1 VSTRDGDAVMS
12 NDLTLPWDRRRR
24 KLIKNLSPSSD
35 TTAESS
41 NEAAVMD
48 KSKHR
53 HSRLGLK
60 LDTLT
65 KKKLETKTRAR
76 PNENNENASTF
87 SRIGKRVSE
96 DSSYENLCR
105 ISISK
110 IYVSSYTLYS
120 NQCAY
125 HISALS
131 I

>member
-1 VSTRDGDAVMS
+1 MSTRDGDAVIS
-12 NDLTLPWDRRRR
+12 NDLTLPFSRRRR

-41 NEAAVMD
+41 NEAAVVD

-65 KKKLETKTRAR
+65 KKRL
-76 PNENNENASTF
+76 NENNENAST
-87 SRIGKRVSE
+87 SNRIGKRVSE
-96 DSSYENLCR
+96 GSSYENSCR

-120 NQCAY
+120 IQCAY

>member
-1 VSTRDGDAVMS
+1 MSTRDGDAIMS

-24 KLIKNLSPSSD
+24 KLVKTLSPSSD

-76 PNENNENASTF
+76 PNENNENAST
-87 SRIGKRVSE
+87 SNRNGKRVSE
-96 DSSYENLCR
+96 GSSYENLCR

-110 IYVSSYTLYS
+110 IYLSS
-120 NQCAY
+120 
-125 HISALS
+125 
-131 I
+131 

>member
-1 VSTRDGDAVMS
+1 MSTRDGDAVMS
-12 NDLTLPWDRRRR
+12 NDLTLPFSRRRR

-41 NEAAVMD
+41 NEAAVVD

-65 KKKLETKTRAR
+65 KKKLETKTRASAR
-76 PNENNENASTF
+76 LNENSENAST
-87 SRIGKRVSE
+87 SNRIRKRVSE
-96 DSSYENLCR
+96 GSSYENLCR

-110 IYVSSYTLYS
+110 IYVSSYTL
-120 NQCAY
+120 
-125 HISALS
+125 
-131 I
+131 